1 MTLEN
6 FTAEVEEP
14 EKNSKSNDIG
24 FTDLFRKPQIFQT
37 VLLMLLWPI
46 TAIGYYGIALS
57 MSAIG
62 DNAFLSNALAALI
75 EIPSYFFL
83 VLMMDVWGRRPLFT
97 ISMLLNALSCFG
109 AAFTNSGWKTTF
121 ALLGKLFASTSFSLV
136 YIFTA
141 ELYPTQVRTTAI
153 GNHNLDSS
161 YISIVSLS

>member
-1 MTLEN
+1 MIILQIKT
-6 FTAEVEEP
+6 P
-14 EKNSKSNDIG
+14 KRNSASNDLG
-24 FTDLFRKPQIFQT
+24 FTDLFCKPQLTQT
-37 VLLMLLWPI
+37 ILLMLLWPI

-62 DNAFLSNALAALI
+62 NDAFLSNALAALI

-97 ISMLLNALSCFG
+97 ISMLFNALSCFG
-109 AAFTNSGWKTTF
+109 AAFTDAGFKTTF

-153 GNHNLDSS
+153 G
-161 YISIVSLS
+161 IF

>member
-1 MTLEN
+1 
-6 FTAEVEEP
+6 
-14 EKNSKSNDIG
+14 
-24 FTDLFRKPQIFQT
+24 
-37 VLLMLLWPI
+37 
-46 TAIGYYGIALS
+46 

-62 DNAFLSNALAALI
+62 NDAFLSNALAALI

-97 ISMLLNALSCFG
+97 ISMLFNALSCFG
-109 AAFTNSGWKTTF
+109 AAFTDAGFKTTF

-153 GNHNLDSS
+153 GIFL
-161 YISIVSLS
+161 